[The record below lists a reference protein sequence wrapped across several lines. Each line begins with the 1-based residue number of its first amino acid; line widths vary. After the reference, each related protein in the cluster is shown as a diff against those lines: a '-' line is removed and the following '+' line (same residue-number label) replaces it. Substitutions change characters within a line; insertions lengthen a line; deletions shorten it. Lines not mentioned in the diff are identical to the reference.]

1 MCCNAISSSKCYLP
15 LSLHITE
22 TLVICQLSASTATSP
37 LIHFQVFQ
45 FFFCQFLP
53 TMFFFFVYRQS
64 LSARVKISSN
74 TVRLLIYLISF
85 LFIYISQLLTA
96 LSPPVVTLST
106 MDHEPPMKKR
116 GRPKGL
122 KDKPRLPGDK
132 PRGRPRKAPKL
143 AAHVVSDA
151 SDAACVDSKSDSILQ
166 FLMKLAF
173 PTFLISR

>member
-1 MCCNAISSSKCYLP
+1 MLSATVMADNQDPCYLP
-15 LSLHITE
+15 
-22 TLVICQLSASTATSP
+22 VICQHCHITAHTFSS
-37 LIHFQVFQ
+37 FQ

-85 LFIYISQLLTA
+85 LSIYISQLLTA
-96 LSPPVVTLST
+96 LSPPVVVTLST
-106 MDHEPPMKKR
+106 MDHEPPVKKR
-116 GRPKGL
+116 GRPKGS

-143 AAHVVSDA
+143 AAHVVSEA
-151 SDAACVDSKSDSILQ
+151 SDAACVDSKSNSI
-166 FLMKLAF
+166 
-173 PTFLISR
+173 S